1 MVSNTSFEISTFF
14 NLTSNACMVDS
25 LLTELY
31 KHLIVLHV
39 HNYHSYLNKTYFD
52 DIIMK
57 CLAFYKFKSQI
68 LGFYK

>member
-1 MVSNTSFEISTFF
+1 
-14 NLTSNACMVDS
+14 MVDS

-39 HNYHSYLNKTYFD
+39 HNYHSYLKLNTCKTFFD

-57 CLAFYKFKSQI
+57 CLAFHKFNSQI
-68 LGFYK
+68 IGFYN